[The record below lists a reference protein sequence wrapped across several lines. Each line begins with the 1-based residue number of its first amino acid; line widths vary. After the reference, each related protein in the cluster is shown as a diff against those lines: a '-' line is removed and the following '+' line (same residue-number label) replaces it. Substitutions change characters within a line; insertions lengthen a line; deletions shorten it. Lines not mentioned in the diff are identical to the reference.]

1 MQVRAP
7 EFWPLTVSTVAFILI
22 LRLAPTWMRFK
33 QEESRTK
40 VGRLLVAFSCLA
52 TLSIV
57 LTGVLDRQP
66 GAKFLDSTGFTLHA
80 VVLMFATSNLH
91 FAGIYA
97 WHRYG
102 MLAPVVVEQA
112 RAAWAQRSMTELDQ
126 PNESLIMVIA
136 LLLGDLFGHTAM
148 HLQGEAVRS
157 EARATLASRAV
168 IERLEREKER
178 LSYERSFAEKGRQV
192 LESRLMYAA
201 EREHEREREHAKEL
215 QEAAAAA
222 AVATAAAC
230 DSLMA
235 RRERQHG
242 LQQQQQGGAAGE
254 WRGARERGFPSS
266 CARVRVS
273 PSTPSPPSPAA
284 LPPRVGGGGAA
295 ASTPAA
301 RRPRDALAAST
312 PPAPEARTFTE
323 AAHTRV
329 LTPLRRRAGGGA
341 AAPAGGLCCRR
352 PRRRVSVAACRS
364 ATATSARVVVA
375 RGGDRADRGRRTCAV
390 QAMISH
396 GADFY

>member
-1 MQVRAP
+1 MNSCAPPPAPPTPARTRRRAHAPSPRPHQVRAP

-254 WRGARERGFPSS
+254 WRGLSSGPSS
-266 CARVRVS
+266 CAGLSHSAVAAA
-273 PSTPSPPSPAA
+273 PAA
-284 LPPRVGGGGAA
+284 LPCASWPPSTAGSAAPSFSQPPPPEAEAAAWAASGLRRRASGGGG
-295 ASTPAA
+295 
-301 RRPRDALAAST
+301 
-312 PPAPEARTFTE
+312 
-323 AAHTRV
+323 
-329 LTPLRRRAGGGA
+329 AGGGA
-341 AAPAGGLCCRR
+341 AGG
-352 PRRRVSVAACRS
+352 PGGAWVAAASLGDCDES
-364 ATATSARVVVA
+364 GSSSQE
-375 RGGDRADRGRRTCAV
+375 GDRADREV
-390 QAMISH
+390 AMISH